1 MFQVN
6 PGSFFPALYRMEQEG
21 WLVGEWGR
29 TENNR
34 RARYYRLTRE
44 GRKRLDAENRN
55 WETVSDAIRRVLQE
69 A

>member
-1 MFQVN
+1 MN

-21 WLVGEWGR
+21 WIRGDWGR

-34 RARYYRLTRE
+34 RARFYKLTRD
-44 GRKRLDAENRN
+44 GRKRLDAETRN
-55 WETVSDAIRRVLQE
+55 WERVAGAIHQVLQE